1 MTAPDAAP
9 RPVYSGL
16 MRLLLGPPGSGKT
29 TRVLKEFLRAASEER
44 VRLVVPTSTMAEH
57 LRHELARRGH
67 PVRPSRI
74 VTMAGLVGELAP
86 DVRMADAASLALLVE
101 LALDRRPD
109 LYKGLRGS
117 PGLAA
122 SLASAFEELAH
133 SGCDALQLES
143 LARLQGHVERDF
155 RELYRELESELS
167 RAGLHLRASA
177 LFEAAGR
184 VARNGA
190 PFSRVWFDGFFLF
203 SAAERRLIGAL
214 KQAAEVAVT
223 LPEWEGAQPSVEAFR
238 ELGAGV
244 ERLSPA
250 RPRPEVVLVHAAS
263 REHEAEEIALQILD
277 EHSRGRPWREMGV
290 VIRAEREYVSLLERT
305 FFRAGIPARS
315 YFGRSVWHEPAGL
328 LARRFVDAV
337 GSGWD
342 GEAALRLL
350 RSPGCRVAGSVSAG
364 GVWARAVEELPFSGL
379 ERLERAAGAAVAG
392 ILRPFADWPGLSL
405 SPPEWARRFA
415 EVARLLEPPPADRAL
430 GEPEMRDFRLR
441 AACFREI
448 LNVLE
453 GVARLLPED
462 PLPLAEFWSAAEPA
476 LRESR
481 VFPHDARRDVV
492 HILDVQESRQ
502 WELPV
507 VFVCGL
513 LEGEFP
519 RRAAPDPVL
528 PDSLRSM
535 LAESR
540 LDIRTR
546 AAREAEERFLYEV
559 ARTRASQRLFLSWPA
574 RNEKGD
580 ENVRSFVL
588 DQEEAEGART
598 IPARRFSVRPRRAA
612 GKPPRPALQSDEV
625 LRQVRDIHSRIA
637 ATAIESFLQ
646 CPFQFFARW
655 TLRLKELPPLPSE
668 RPDARFLGTLAHRIV
683 CEWHR
688 RGGDIGKIVDELWDR
703 EMQRSGLAETHETLL
718 NRAAMK
724 RNLRLYALHGPAA
737 AGWRVEPEMELSL
750 RVAGVE
756 VVGRADR
763 VDISPDRQCAV
774 YDFKYSRAD
783 SVRQQAQQQQEG
795 LAVQGGLYA
804 RALELEGYVPAK
816 IQLVSLRDSIR
827 LAGPDTLE
835 ESQELMQTAVQASEI
850 AVEEIFSGRI
860 EVKPADESL
869 CAWCSFRDACRLQE
883 AAAAALAAAGGQSEE
898 DA

>member
-1 MTAPDAAP
+1 
-9 RPVYSGL
+9 

-29 TRVLKEFLRAASEER
+29 TRVLEEFLRAAPEES

-57 LRHELARRGH
+57 LRHELARRGDS
-67 PVRPSRI
+67 VRPSWV

-86 DVRMADAASLALLVE
+86 DVRTADAASLALLVE
-101 LALDRRPD
+101 LALDRRLD
-109 LYKGLRGS
+109 LYRDLRGS

-133 SGCDALQLES
+133 AGCDALQLES
-143 LARLQGHVERDF
+143 LANLQCHVERDF
-155 RELYRELESELS
+155 LELYRELESELS

-177 LFEAAGR
+177 LFEAADR
-184 VARNGA
+184 AARHVA

-203 SAAERRLIGAL
+203 SAAERKLIEAL
-214 KQAAEVAVT
+214 KPAARVVVT
-223 LPEWEGAQPSVEAFR
+223 LPEWEGAKPSVEAF
-238 ELGAGV
+238 EALGADV
-244 ERLSPA
+244 ERLSLK
-250 RPRPEVVLVHAAS
+250 RPRPEVVLIPAAS
-263 REHEAEEIALQILD
+263 REHEAEEIALQILE
-277 EHSRGRPWREMGV
+277 EHARGRPWREMGV
-290 VIRAEREYVSLLERT
+290 VVRAEREYVPLLERT

-315 YFGRSVWHEPAGL
+315 YFGRAVWHEPAGL

-342 GEAALRLL
+342 GETTLRLL
-350 RSPGCRVAGSVSAG
+350 RSPGCRAAGSVSARD
-364 GVWARAVEELPFSGL
+364 VWARAVEELPSSGL
-379 ERLERAAGAAVAG
+379 DELERNAGAAVAG
-392 ILRPFADWPGLSL
+392 ILRPFDDWPRLNL

-415 EVARLLEPPPADRAL
+415 GVALLLEPPPADRPL
-430 GEPEMRDFRLR
+430 GEPEMQEFRLR

-448 LNVLE
+448 INVLDS
-453 GVARLLPED
+453 VARILPED
-462 PLPLAEFWSAAEPA
+462 PLPLAQFWSKAEPA

-481 VFPHDARRDVV
+481 VFPHDARREVV
-492 HILDVQESRQ
+492 HILDVEESRQ

-519 RRAAPDPVL
+519 RHAAPDPVL
-528 PDSLRSM
+528 PDSLRFR
-535 LAESR
+535 LAQAG

-546 AAREAEERFLYEV
+546 DAREAGERFLYEV
-559 ARTRASQRLFLSWPA
+559 ARTRASKRLLLSWPA

-588 DQEEAEGART
+588 DQEETEGART
-598 IPARRFSVRPRRAA
+598 ISARRFFVRPRRTA
-612 GKPPRPALQSDEV
+612 GNQPRPALQADEV
-625 LRQVRDIHSRIA
+625 LKQVRAIHSKIA

-655 TLRLKELPPLPSE
+655 TLELEELPPLPSE
-668 RPDARFLGTLAHRIV
+668 RLDARFLGTLAHKVI

-688 RGGDIGKIVDELWDR
+688 RGGDIARIVDELWDR

-724 RNLRLYALHGPAA
+724 RNLRLYSQQGPAEP
-737 AGWRVEPEMELSL
+737 GWQVELEKDLSL

-756 VVGRADR
+756 VRGRADR

-783 SVRQQAQQQQEG
+783 SVRQQAQRQSEG

-804 RALELEGYVPAK
+804 RALELEGYIPAK
-816 IQLVSLRDSIR
+816 ILLVSLRDSIK
-827 LAGPDTLE
+827 LAGAATPE
-835 ESQELMQTAVQASEI
+835 RSQELMQTAVQAAEK

-860 EVKPADESL
+860 EVKPAGESL

-883 AAAAALAAAGGQSEE
+883 AAAAALAAAGGQAEE
-898 DA
+898 DG

>member
-1 MTAPDAAP
+1 
-9 RPVYSGL
+9 

-29 TRVLKEFLRAASEER
+29 TRVLEEFCRAAPQEG

-67 PVRPSRI
+67 SVRPSRI
-74 VTMAGLVGELAP
+74 VTMAGLVSELAP
-86 DVRMADAASLALLVE
+86 DARMADGASLALLVE

-109 LYKGLRGS
+109 LYRDLRGS

-133 SGCDALQLES
+133 AGCDALQLES
-143 LARLQGHVERDF
+143 LANLQGHVERDF

-167 RAGLHLRASA
+167 RARLHLRAKA
-177 LFEAAGR
+177 LFEAAERAPRRGL
-184 VARNGA
+184 

-203 SAAERRLIGAL
+203 SAAERRLIEAL
-214 KQAAEVAVT
+214 RQAAQVAVT

-238 ELGAGV
+238 ELGAEV
-244 ERLSPA
+244 YRLSPA
-250 RPRPEVVLVHAAS
+250 RPRPEVVLIRAAS
-263 REHEAEEIALQILD
+263 REHEAEEIALQMLE
-277 EHSRGRPWREMGV
+277 EHGGGRPWREMGV
-290 VIRAEREYVSLLERT
+290 VVRAEREYVPLLERT

-315 YFGRSVWHEPAGL
+315 YFGRAIWHEPAGL

-342 GEAALRLL
+342 GETCLRLL
-350 RSPGCRVAGSVSAG
+350 RSPGCRAAGSVSTV
-364 GVWARAVEELPFSGL
+364 GVWARAVKALPFSGL
-379 ERLERAAGAAVAG
+379 AQLERAAGPAVAC
-392 ILRPFADWPGLSL
+392 ILSPFADWPDLRL
-405 SPPEWARRFA
+405 PPPEWARRFA
-415 EVARLLEPPPADRAL
+415 EVAQLLEPPPANRAL
-430 GEPEMRDFRLR
+430 GEPEMQDFRLR

-448 LNVLE
+448 LNVLDS
-453 GVARLLPED
+453 VARILPED
-462 PLPLAEFWSAAEPA
+462 PLPLAQFWSKAEPA

-492 HILDVQESRQ
+492 HILDVEESRQ

-528 PDSLRSM
+528 PDSLRIR
-535 LAESR
+535 LAQSG
-540 LDIRTR
+540 LDIRAR
-546 AAREAEERFLYEV
+546 DAREAGERFLYEV
-559 ARTRASQRLFLSWPA
+559 ARTRASKRLFLSWPA

-588 DQEEAEGART
+588 DQEEAERALT
-598 IPARRFSVRPRRAA
+598 IPARRFSVRPRRTA
-612 GKPPRPALQSDEV
+612 GEPPRPALQSDEV
-625 LRQVRDIHSRIA
+625 LRQVRVIHSRVA

-655 TLRLKELPPLPSE
+655 TLGLEELPPLPSE
-668 RPDARFLGTLAHRIV
+668 RLDARFLGTLAHRIV

-688 RGGDIGKIVDELWDR
+688 RGGDIGRIVDEMWDR
-703 EMQRSGLAETHETLL
+703 EMQRSGFAETHETLL

-724 RNLRLYALHGPAA
+724 RNLRLYAQQGPAE
-737 AGWRVEPEMELSL
+737 AGWQVELEKGLSL
-750 RVAGVE
+750 GVAGVE
-756 VVGRADR
+756 VSGRADR

-783 SVRQQAQQQQEG
+783 SVRQQANRQDEG

-804 RALELEGYVPAK
+804 RALEEEGYTPVK
-816 IQLVSLRDSIR
+816 ILLVSLRDSIQ
-827 LAGPDTLE
+827 LAGAATPE
-835 ESQELMQTAVQASEI
+835 KSQELMQTAVRAAEG
-850 AVEEIFSGRI
+850 AVEGIFSGRI

-869 CAWCSFRDACRLQE
+869 CEWCSFRDACRLQE
-883 AAAAALAAAGGQSEE
+883 AAAASLAAAGGQAE
-898 DA
+898 DDA